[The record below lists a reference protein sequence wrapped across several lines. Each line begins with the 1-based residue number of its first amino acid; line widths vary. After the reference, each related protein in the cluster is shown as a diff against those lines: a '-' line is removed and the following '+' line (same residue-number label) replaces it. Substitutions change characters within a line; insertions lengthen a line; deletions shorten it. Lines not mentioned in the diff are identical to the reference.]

1 VVGTGSDSPV
11 DVGERVAVLVSDGV
25 LDAGDSVDEGPVLV
39 GCSVV
44 VSVGA
49 VVVGS
54 AVVGATVVV
63 GSAGCCTPPP
73 PVVVVATCAGRTFR

>member
-11 DVGERVAVLVSDGV
+11 DVGERVVVVVSDGV

-39 GCSVV
+39 GF
-44 VSVGA
+44 SVGA

-73 PVVVVATCAGRTFR
+73 PVVVVATWAGRTFR